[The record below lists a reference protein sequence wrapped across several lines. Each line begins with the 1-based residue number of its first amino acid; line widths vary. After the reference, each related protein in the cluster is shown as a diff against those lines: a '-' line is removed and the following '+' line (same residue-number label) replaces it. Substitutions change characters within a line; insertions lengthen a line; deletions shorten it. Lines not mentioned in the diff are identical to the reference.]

1 MKWLWV
7 GLLSASA
14 VAQNFSIIGH
24 IRNEA
29 GGEITLSTE
38 SLNCKPDERG
48 AFIRSKGGKI
58 DLLGCWKLIQDQ
70 IWIRW
75 ADGDIYAY
83 DLGALITTPEFD
95 RYISQ

>member
-7 GLLSASA
+7 ALLSTTA
-14 VAQNFSIIGH
+14 VAQNFSIIGY
-24 IRNEA
+24 IRNQA

-38 SLNCKPDERG
+38 SLSCKEGERA
-48 AFIRSKGGKI
+48 AFIRSQGGKVS
-58 DLLGCWKLIQDQ
+58 LFGCWRLIQDQ

-75 ADGDIYAY
+75 SDGDVYAY
-83 DLGALITTPEFD
+83 DLGNLITTPEFD

>member
-7 GLLSASA
+7 ALLSTSA
-14 VAQNFSIIGH
+14 IAQNFSIIGH

-38 SLNCKPDERG
+38 NLNCKSDERS
-48 AFIRSKGGKI
+48 AFIREKGGKI
-58 DLLGCWKLIQDQ
+58 GEFGCWRLIQDQ

-75 ADGDIYAY
+75 SAGDVYAY